1 MAGLAEHVG
10 SGRAA
15 QRPNDKPKM
24 ATASS
29 HGRREEADVRASV
42 LLLGDDDDDDDE
54 GDDDGED
61 NL

>member
-42 LLLGDDDDDDDE
+42 LLLGDDDDDE